1 MLSCLLE
8 ANADDDI
15 LNDPFILTIPPEDI
29 LKCFM
34 ALGLPFLGMVLLS
47 EISVLAASHRRP
59 LLSSYYILYTVE
71 WTTLLSLFLQLPPPP
86 YHTIKLHGSRFCHAM
101 NLVILPLEI
110 ITICRC

>member
-1 MLSCLLE
+1 MHTYSLLSLLSCLLE

-34 ALGLPFLGMVLLS
+34 ALGLPFLGMALLS

-71 WTTLLSLFLQLPPPP
+71 WTTLL
-86 YHTIKLHGSRFCHAM
+86 YHYLYNYHHHHHI
-101 NLVILPLEI
+101 ILSSYTAPVFVMQ
-110 ITICRC
+110 